1 MEIIL
6 IVLATLMFASRMK
19 WRVTTLSLLYYL
31 EKNRCGLPSDEDMRE
46 CIEFVVKNMF
56 KDLTGR

>member
-6 IVLATLMFASRMK
+6 IVLAALMFASRMK

-31 EKNRCGLPSDEDMRE
+31 EKNRYGLPSDEDMRE

>member
-1 MEIIL
+1 M
-6 IVLATLMFASRMK
+6 
-19 WRVTTLSLLYYL
+19 SLLYYL
-31 EKNRCGLPSDEDMRE
+31 EKNRYGLPSDEDMRK